1 MPFRRRKPAGHLE
14 RLRALLWPRM
24 GFRRSLRYL
33 KLRLVRLSASPYSVA
48 AGVAVGV
55 AVAWTPFLGI
65 HILIAMA
72 LAFVIRANLVAAALG
87 TTFANPLTFPL
98 IWASTW
104 ELGHLLLGRSDQNVS
119 SHVDFSQI
127 FSHMNFLQLWQPV
140 LEPMTIGALIP
151 ATLSAGVA
159 YVSVYMV
166 IRGFRARK
174 DQMLVQHIANAAAR
188 KSDANLVTGT
198 TE

>member
-1 MPFRRRKPAGHLE
+1 
-14 RLRALLWPRM
+14 M

-55 AVAWTPFLGI
+55 AVAWTPFLGV
-65 HILIAMA
+65 HIIIAMA
-72 LAFVIRANLVAAALG
+72 IGFVLRANLVAAALG

-104 ELGHLLLGRSDQNVS
+104 ELGHLILGRTDQSLS
-119 SHVDFSQI
+119 SNVDFVAL
-127 FSHMNFLQLWQPV
+127 FSHMNFLKLWRPV

-151 ATLSAGVA
+151 AGLSAVIA
-159 YVSVYMV
+159 YITVYAIIRSFRNKKHHTLMQQSVE
-166 IRGFRARK
+166 
-174 DQMLVQHIANAAAR
+174 R
-188 KSDANLVTGT
+188 KSVMGT

>member
-1 MPFRRRKPAGHLE
+1 MPFRRRKPAGLFE
-14 RLRALLWPRM
+14 RLRSAVWPRM

-55 AVAWTPFLGI
+55 AVAWTPFLGV
-65 HILIAMA
+65 HIIIAMV
-72 LAFVIRANLVAAALG
+72 LGFLLRANLVAAALG

-104 ELGHLLLGRSDQNVS
+104 ELGHLILGRGQGDASA
-119 SHVDFSQI
+119 HVDFMAL

-140 LEPMTIGALIP
+140 LEPMTVGAIIP
-151 ATLSAGVA
+151 AALSAIVA
-159 YVSVYMV
+159 YVSVYAI
-166 IRGFRARK
+166 IRGFRTQKQLLLA
-174 DQMLVQHIANAAAR
+174 QNIANR
-188 KSDANLVTGT
+188 KSALGAS
-198 TE
+198 E